1 MTVLAIVMI
10 VPANNG
16 TERLSSIGI
25 GNNSI
30 IIAANA
36 PEITTTKGNDSWIR

>member
-1 MTVLAIVMI
+1 MI

-16 TERLSSIGI
+16 TERLSSIDM

-30 IIAANA
+30 NIAANA
-36 PEITTTKGNDSWIR
+36 PEKTTTNGKDN